1 MASKKL
7 FLRLF
12 EVLEGQFIALK
23 LQAVLIRNV
32 LIYILDK
39 YRNILIVNPVSSRI
53 QPCAQHIR
61 YIQVNKNIL

>member
-1 MASKKL
+1 MASEKL

-12 EVLEGQFIALK
+12 EVLKGQFLALK

-32 LIYILDK
+32 FILDK

-53 QPCAQHIR
+53 QPWTL
-61 YIQVNKNIL
+61 VN